1 VFQLDRLTA
10 VGSPT
15 GVRQVPYECGLVVYA
30 KRGDDGDTT
39 VPHSRV
45 LFVLRV
51 PRALCGD
58 RRTRLQESGTR
69 GQCNRGREHG
79 VRVELPEGK
88 GVATVPRR
96 EAVKQTLKPS
106 E

>member
-10 VGSPT
+10 VSSLT
-15 GVRQVPYECGLVVYA
+15 GVRQVPYECGVVAYA
-30 KRGDDGDTT
+30 KRGDDGDTP
-39 VPHSRV
+39 VPHSPV

-58 RRTRLQESGTR
+58 LRTRLQESGTL
-69 GQCNRGREHG
+69 GQRNRGHEHG
-79 VRVELPEGK
+79 VRVGLSEGK

>member
-1 VFQLDRLTA
+1 MLQLDRLTA
-10 VGSPT
+10 VSSPT
-15 GVRQVPYECGLVVYA
+15 GARWAPYECRVAVYV

-39 VPHSRV
+39 VPHLPV
-45 LFVLRV
+45 LCVLRF
-51 PRALCGD
+51 PRTLCGD

-69 GQCNRGREHG
+69 EQRNRGHEHG